1 MEKLL
6 EVREFEKISCN
17 PDFKSEYAYLPEP
30 VFKSLEEFI
39 RIFTGDEDH
48 ADALEFLKI
57 GYRRNVGDIISVNN
71 YVGLIQMQNGYQVQ
85 ILPKID
91 FANNSDAGYKKTK
104 KIFIRMLRSM
114 KDFPSK
120 VFKDADLHMDKMP
133 LYEIFINM
141 YLQEVRA
148 LVKRGVKSDYI
159 VREDNLNYYKG
170 KLVVKEQIKLNFAH
184 KEHFYVQYDE
194 YLIDRPE
201 NRLIKATLLKLKNL
215 SSSAENQKEI
225 RQLLTFFDSVT
236 PSVNYQKDFS
246 KVVIDRTIK
255 DYEIIMRWSRVFL
268 LNKSFTTFSGKTMAR
283 ALLFPMEKVYE
294 SYVVQQLRKVLA
306 DLNCTVSSQDK
317 GYYLF
322 DEPQQFALRPDIVI
336 TKDDGKKII
345 LDTKWKYLVDKPK
358 INYGI
363 SQADMYQM
371 YAYSKKYETP
381 DIWLLYP
388 NNQEMNDRSDIS
400 FSSNDGINV
409 RVFFVDVANIEES
422 LGDLKRKIITL
433 TRTGEI

>member
-17 PDFKSEYAYLPEP
+17 PDFKNEYAYLPEP

-39 RIFTGDEDH
+39 RIFTGDESH

-91 FANNSDAGYKKTK
+91 FANHSDTGYKETK

-120 VFKDADLHMDKMP
+120 VFKDADLHMDRMP

-159 VREDNLNYYKG
+159 AREDNLNYYKG

-201 NRLIKATLLKLKNL
+201 NRLIKATLLKLKNI
-215 SSSAENQKEI
+215 SSSAANQKEI
-225 RQLLTFFDSVT
+225 RQLLAFFDSVT

-255 DYEIIMRWSRVFL
+255 DYEIIMRWSWVFL
-268 LNKSFTTFSGKTMAR
+268 LNKSFTTFSGKTIAR

-294 SYVVQQLRKVLA
+294 SYVLQQLRKTLA
-306 DLNCTVSSQDK
+306 DLNWTISGQDK

-322 DEPQQFALRPDIVI
+322 ATPRQFALRPDIVI
-336 TKDDGKKII
+336 TKEDGKKII
-345 LDTKWKYLVDKPK
+345 LDTKWKNLLDKPRM
-358 INYGI
+358 NYGI

-388 NNQEMNDRSDIS
+388 NNQEMNGRSDIS
-400 FSSNDGINV
+400 FSGNDGVNV
-409 RVFFVDVANIEES
+409 RVFFVDVANIEKS
-422 LGDLKRKIITL
+422 LGDLKKTVLKR
-433 TRTGEI
+433 